1 MATDTLQQQ
10 ARALGDPTRHAIFRH
25 LAGARTPVGIAELN
39 ERFPVNHNAIRQH
52 LAKLLAA
59 GLVLESKESSGGR
72 GRPRLVYEVNPAAEG
87 NWGTAGP
94 YERLS
99 LLLVEIIRSGRA
111 PGEVGREAAD
121 VFRAPASS
129 GDPVAD
135 ISLAMARQ
143 GFDPEVR
150 RTDGGADVVLHNCPF
165 ATVAAADRETICALH
180 LGIAQGLADDTAAA
194 VTELVAFDPDHADCL
209 LRITVDR
216 PDRDT
221 PEAPSLTISEKRSRR
236 RRAPAEP
243 VECDEGG
250 EAPCY
255 AHLLEE

>member
-1 MATDTLQQQ
+1 MTTDTLQQQ

-25 LAGARTPVGIAELN
+25 LVGAGRPLGVAELN

-59 GLVLESKESSGGR
+59 GLVLESKEQGGGR
-72 GRPRLVYEVNPAAEG
+72 GRPRLVYEPNPAAEG
-87 NWGTAGP
+87 NWGAAGP

-99 LLLVEIIRSGRA
+99 LLLVEIIRSGRS

-150 RTDGGADVVLHNCPF
+150 RTDAGADVVLHNCPF

-180 LGIAQGLADDTAAA
+180 LGIAEGLADDTTAA

-209 LRITVDR
+209 LRIRVDPAR
-216 PDRDT
+216 EAPS
-221 PEAPSLTISEKRSRR
+221 APSLTISEKRPRRR
-236 RRAPAEP
+236 RRAEPAA
-243 VECDEGG
+243 CDEGG
-250 EAPCY
+250 EAPCF